1 MEKLQAILSV
11 IYPLLMLT
19 FAVGMLFWMRS
30 ERLRSDAAGEGDIDQ
45 KALFLAHAETWLR
58 GALPALIT
66 KVENEWLCPDS
77 GRLKK
82 SAVKAEL
89 LKITPPELIAT
100 IGEARLNN
108 MIEMALGGVRELW
121 DELPG
126 VLFKNQITEHNEQVG
141 PSDDNGAVTVD
152 AAALYDSISTLTA
165 TDPQGD
171 AVEVDDRCLPP
182 EESAAIFEKLKEEL
196 CPVGHHWE
204 PVGTGFVAVLDAP
217 GEVDAETLPAEDALA
232 VAPGE
237 EAAPAEDADAE

>member
-11 IYPLLMLT
+11 IYPLLLL
-19 FAVGMLFWMRS
+19 ALAAGMLFWVRR
-30 ERLRSDAAGEGDIDQ
+30 ERQRSDAAGEGDIAQ
-45 KALFLAHAETWLR
+45 KALFLARAETWLR

-77 GRLKK
+77 GKLKK

-100 IGEARLNN
+100 IGEARLDN
-108 MIEMALGGVRELW
+108 MIEMALGDVRELW
-121 DELPG
+121 EELPG
-126 VLFKNQITEHNEQVG
+126 VLFRNQIAKQNEPVKTDGDTSGDAGITITVTHAAFEDG
-141 PSDDNGAVTVD
+141 PM
-152 AAALYDSISTLTA
+152 LTA

-171 AVEVDDRCLPP
+171 AVEVRTSEETAAMFERLKDD
-182 EESAAIFEKLKEEL
+182 L

-204 PVGTGFVAVLDAP
+204 PDDDGFVAVLDAP
-217 GEVDAETLPAEDALA
+217 GAMETGTLPAEDALA

-237 EAAPAEDADAE
+237 EDPAV

>member
-1 MEKLQAILSV
+1 MEKWQTILPV

-30 ERLRSDAAGEGDIDQ
+30 ERQRSDAAGEGDIAQ
-45 KALFLAHAETWLR
+45 KALFLARAETWLL

-66 KVENEWLCPDS
+66 KVENEWLCPNS
-77 GRLKK
+77 GKLKK

-100 IGEARLNN
+100 IGEARLDN

-126 VLFKNQITEHNEQVG
+126 VLFKNQIAEHNEQVETGGDTSGDAGITITVSHAAFEDG
-141 PSDDNGAVTVD
+141 P
-152 AAALYDSISTLTA
+152 TLTA

-171 AVEVDDRCLPP
+171 AVEVRTSEETAAMFERLKDD
-182 EESAAIFEKLKEEL
+182 L

-204 PVGTGFVAVLDAP
+204 PDDDGFVAVLDAP
-217 GEVDAETLPAEDALA
+217 GEVEVEIVPVEDAPA

-237 EAAPAEDADAE
+237 EAPAE